1 MRRKRGCP
9 CSGAWIAII
18 IGIIILLGL
27 VLPTAFWWLLCG
39 SAFVCGGILLL
50 RR

>member
-1 MRRKRGCP
+1 MRRNRRNC
-9 CSGAWIAII
+9 CSSAWLAII
-18 IGIIILLGL
+18 LGCIILLGL
-27 VLPTAFWWLLCG
+27 ILPAAFWWLLCG